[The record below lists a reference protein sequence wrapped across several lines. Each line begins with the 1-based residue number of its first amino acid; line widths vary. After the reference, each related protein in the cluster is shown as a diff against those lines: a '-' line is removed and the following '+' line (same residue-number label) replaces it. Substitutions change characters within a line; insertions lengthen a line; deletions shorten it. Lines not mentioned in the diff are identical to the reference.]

1 MTNQRRGAMLRIIIV
16 AWVLGSCVAF
26 LPSAQCGSHQSKGSV
41 CDLVQCKNH
50 RPYGSSRSPLLV
62 ALTST
67 DVTTKTYNM
76 RYLTEVLGISD
87 SKMEK
92 LSRSQ
97 WNILTLEIGVLE
109 KRVHW
114 LTKRLKLRTTEMK
127 KIAQRLPNLLQQ
139 QPETTFAPKLDFLQT
154 RLLLDDAS
162 LRKLILAAP
171 EVLKCSIGDNLEPKL
186 DWLQRRLHLDDA
198 AVVKMI
204 RRLPTIFYYSVEG
217 NLEPKLEWLHQRLN
231 LDGAAVGKMVQRLPS
246 LLSFSVDDNMKPK
259 VGWLQQRLD
268 LDDAAIGKMIQQC
281 PFIFSTTAD
290 TIETKL
296 NWLQWRLHLDDA
308 ALSAMIQRLPR
319 ILSCNVDTNIKPTL
333 NFYID
338 ALGNEREV
346 FVLVTS
352 YPDLFSYS
360 LEKRLKPRLRDAKD
374 AGIVIDSGCLI
385 RLAKYTDDRWQ
396 KSLAFQAKEL
406 EIGSQRRNR
415 GRAMDV

>member
-1 MTNQRRGAMLRIIIV
+1 MG
-16 AWVLGSCVAF
+16 
-26 LPSAQCGSHQSKGSV
+26 
-41 CDLVQCKNH
+41 
-50 RPYGSSRSPLLV
+50 
-62 ALTST
+62 
-67 DVTTKTYNM
+67 
-76 RYLTEVLGISD
+76 
-87 SKMEK
+87 
-92 LSRSQ
+92 
-97 WNILTLEIGVLE
+97 
-109 KRVHW
+109 
-114 LTKRLKLRTTEMK
+114 
-127 KIAQRLPNLLQQ
+127 
-139 QPETTFAPKLDFLQT
+139 TTFAPKLDFLQT

-171 EVLKCSIGDNLEPKL
+171 EVLKCSIRDNLEPKL
-186 DWLQRRLHLDDA
+186 DWLQR
-198 AVVKMI
+198 
-204 RRLPTIFYYSVEG
+204 
-217 NLEPKLEWLHQRLN
+217 RLN